1 MSHRKKSVGKER
13 RKKGLMV
20 FHWISPLLFLFIFF
34 VCTLPVGR
42 LSNLHQRLAFE
53 KGETIRKYH
62 DGKEKEGKMEGN
74 IF

>member
-1 MSHRKKSVGKER
+1 
-13 RKKGLMV
+13 
-20 FHWISPLLFLFIFF
+20 